1 MSAKMIAEEGSLAG
15 LVVSL
20 DAGKE
25 WILGRGPQA
34 TVLIA
39 DPQAGDRH
47 LRLSVLEDGM
57 QVEPLEGNNVEI
69 NDEEVLGSHLL
80 RHGDVLKI
88 GSSRF
93 RFYREIGQDA
103 DLLAGTARPPPVSP
117 VLSHPPQPHIET
129 PPKEDELPP
138 PKEDNL
144 PDESVEESLEE
155 DSIKKTPV
163 SSEKGDPSSDPFF
176 KIEDHPPSSEDL
188 LSHIDFGIDDTSPFL
203 LKVIRGPNNGAEF
216 PMEIGH
222 SYVLGTDPQVCD
234 VIFHDMSISRQHARI
249 TVNPDQTLSIE
260 DLNSRNGTM
269 VDDAKITAKAPLG
282 EHIIVILG
290 TTSFIVFNRE
300 SERSTIITPFLP
312 SIVRSLQDETEKGE
326 EAKGQTPPP
335 IAPEAPVMPLPL
347 PAPPPEPAAP
357 AMSPF
362 KKRLLIGLAAGTL
375 ALFAV
380 GTSTL
385 FQTTTFV
392 APAYDTAQEIDKL
405 LKPYPNL
412 QYSYNKE
419 SKRLFLIGHVLNSGD
434 RTQLMYTLESL
445 PFVRTVDDENLII
458 DEYVLKENNQIL
470 SKNPA
475 WSGISLR
482 STSPGRFVITGYLK
496 KRADFELLKD
506 FLAQDFRYL
515 DRLDNRVIVEE
526 SVVSNVRQLLEQAG
540 LHKVTVHMSNGDL
553 SLEGTI
559 PPNGS
564 AALDH
569 VIEQVKKQT
578 GIRTVNNFISTSAA
592 AARQPF
598 IDLTS
603 TYEVKGSATAHGKD
617 VSVFI
622 NGRILIRG
630 DYLDGMLITD
640 IQRNTVFLEKDGVKY
655 RIEYNK

>member
-34 TVLIA
+34 TILIA

-103 DLLAGTARPPPVSP
+103 DLLAGVLRPPPVSP

-129 PPKEDELPP
+129 LPKE
-138 PKEDNL
+138 EDDL
-144 PDESVEESLEE
+144 PDEPTAQPAGQTA
-155 DSIKKTPV
+155 IKKASA
-163 SSEKGDPSSDPFF
+163 SSENKAPSSDPFF

-203 LKVIRGPNNGAEF
+203 LKVIRGSNNGAEF

-249 TVNPDQTLSIE
+249 TVNPDQTLAIE
-260 DLNSRNGTM
+260 DLGSRNGTM
-269 VDDAKITAKAPLG
+269 VDDAKITTKTPLG

-312 SIVRSLQDETEKGE
+312 SIVRSLQDEPEKSE
-326 EAKGQTPPP
+326 EAKGKTPPH
-335 IAPEAPVMPLPL
+335 ITQEAPITPLTPPLPL
-347 PAPPPEPAAP
+347 LEPAAHT
-357 AMSPF
+357 MSPF
-362 KKRLLIGLAAGTL
+362 KKRLLIGLAAGSL
-375 ALFAV
+375 ALFAL

-392 APAYDTAQEIDKL
+392 APAHDTSQEIEKV

-470 SKNPA
+470 NKNPA
-475 WSGISLR
+475 WVGISLR
-482 STSPGRFVITGYLK
+482 STAPGRFVITGYLK

-526 SVVSNVRQLLEQAG
+526 SVVTNVRQLLEQAG
-540 LHKVTVHMSNGDL
+540 LHNVTITMLNGDL
-553 SLEGTI
+553 SLEGAI
-559 PPNGS
+559 PPEGS
-564 AALDH
+564 TALDKT
-569 VIEQVKKQT
+569 IEQIKKQT
-578 GIRTVNNFISTSAA
+578 GVRTVNNFVSVSVAA
-592 AARQPF
+592 AQQAF

-603 TYEVKGSATAHGKD
+603 TYHVTGSATAHGKD

-630 DYLDGMLITD
+630 DFLDGMQITD
-640 IQRNTVFLEKDGVKY
+640 IQRHTIFLEKDGVKY